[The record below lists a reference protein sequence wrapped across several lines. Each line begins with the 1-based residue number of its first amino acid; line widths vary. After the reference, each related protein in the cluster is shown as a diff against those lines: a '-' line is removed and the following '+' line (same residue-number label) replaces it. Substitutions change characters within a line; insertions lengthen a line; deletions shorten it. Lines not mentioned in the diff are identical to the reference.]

1 MLGVPGVGNFDEID
15 EPLKALNVK
24 SVTLAYDM
32 DMFTKNNNEVSSN
45 LLKLAKKI
53 MKLGIKVKVALWNGN
68 GGKGLD
74 DILVSDKCYIET
86 INLVNEK

>member
-1 MLGVPGVGNFDEID
+1 MKY
-15 EPLKALNVK
+15 PLIYL
-24 SVTLAYDM
+24 SLQ
-32 DMFTKNNNEVSSN
+32 
-45 LLKLAKKI
+45 KKI

>member
-1 MLGVPGVGNFDEID
+1 MSNTVFDQSGFV
-15 EPLKALNVK
+15 L
-24 SVTLAYDM
+24 STFGLAYDM